1 MPILTNSFPRKER
14 DLKEEMWS
22 SVGINQDFK
31 ITDIG
36 EGYTDENIGAMGIK
50 RLFKD
55 GQSFPAEQG
64 YSPYLDPNLDLWQ
77 HDMTAFSTSQSSQES
92 EYIANRLTEAG
103 DANYA
108 SPYYWLGRV
117 LGFLTDPTSLMLW
130 TKAGRAA
137 IGSAK
142 TFGTMVTAEEVAK
155 QWIDPSRPDEFVPWT
170 IGLGYGVPA
179 ILNKLR
185 TGKLPPAISSK
196 IKKADETFNGPQTV
210 LSKEG
215 YEEGKLIDPNTAQ
228 QPSAAGSN
236 VNPNAPKHISY
247 NAERQAEQIVKTF
260 LGKFGE
266 DGPWTPVFRVLK
278 SSSLQARE
286 MITQLLDTPLLQ
298 LKNTKKYGF
307 RSSEISMEMERKLME
322 KEVIEA
328 HKLMEDLFTKYLDRI
343 GRSLV
348 TGSNLEMNLTQ
359 RFSTNTMSLNQFSKE
374 ITKARLN
381 NLSHDIPEVAEAA
394 RITQEKVYRPFLEAL
409 NKYGVRLEPIER
421 ELRFWED
428 VLYRMKK
435 KGLTNESFKHSQ
447 SGEFANW
454 NIKKIENR
462 IIKLQE
468 RLERTKKFSG
478 VKNYINRI
486 YIRKEIDKNKS
497 LFVKILRDSFI
508 RNKQHGSLT
517 RINQIADDLANDYP
531 FIRFEKAMQ
540 DGDRYAFN
548 NSRYARAT
556 RAREVYL
563 DEIAQLELLKGGFI
577 VDDMFQLMKMYYR
590 QVAPDIVLS
599 KKYGDA
605 NGLGWRTTA
614 GQSGYAPGLKQ
625 IEFEYAKRIQ
635 AATSKTQK
643 SKLISERSR
652 VLSDL
657 EDAIEL
663 IRGTYGLPGDPTRWW
678 SRGMRMFKH
687 YNALTMLTGFMSALP
702 DPVRIIMT
710 NGIRKTFGRAFQIYS
725 QGLNGTIVKLGKKEA
740 NAAAEAVDMIT
751 GHRAMMFSDI
761 RDMYAIGSKAESM
774 IGKTSMFNFMY
785 VNMMS
790 RWTEYWKSIGGTI
803 IGSRI
808 LEDSLIWARGG
819 KLSDKWK
826 TALAASGIDADM
838 AIRIAK
844 QYKKYGT
851 KGKNILI
858 AQTDLWDDAKAVKHY
873 RAAMNKDINRTV
885 VTPSL
890 GDTPLWMSTELG
902 STIAQFKKFV
912 MAANQ
917 RMLMRGLQERD
928 TEFLMGSLMLLG
940 SGMMID
946 ALYTYTRFEKDWGKK
961 PFMEKLL
968 SAFDR
973 SGLGG
978 IYYDINRAIESLT
991 DNRIGI
997 RPIIGAHK
1005 PYSNSFKSKVGN
1017 IGGPSAGQIAN
1028 IFDIMYDVGSGGYNH
1043 WTARNVRRLIP
1054 FQNIWYLDWLFDGF
1068 EKGLR

>member
-1 MPILTNSFPRKER
+1 MPIHTNSFPRKPR

-31 ITDIG
+31 ITDAG
-36 EGYTDENIGAMGIK
+36 SGFTDENLGWMAFNNFTGP
-50 RLFKD
+50 
-55 GQSFPAEQG
+55 SFPEEQG
-64 YSPYLDPNLDLWQ
+64 YSPYLDNALFEWQNDLTPFAHSKSSAESQ
-77 HDMTAFSTSQSSQES
+77 H
-92 EYIANRLTEAG
+92 IVKRLEAAR

-108 SPYYWLGRV
+108 SPYYWLGRT

-130 TKAGRAA
+130 TKAGRST

-142 TFGTMVTAEEVAK
+142 MFGSLVTAEEVAK
-155 QWIDPSRPDEFVPWT
+155 QWLDPSRPDEFVPWT

-185 TGKLPPAISSK
+185 TGKLPPSVSAK
-196 IKKADETFNGPQTV
+196 VKKADETFNGPQTV

-215 YEEGKLIDPNTAQ
+215 YEEGKLIDPNTVQ
-228 QPSAAGSN
+228 KPSAAGSN
-236 VNPNAPKHISY
+236 VNPDAPKHISY
-247 NAERQAEQIVKTF
+247 NAEREAEQIVKTF

-307 RSSEISMEMERKLME
+307 RSSEISIEMERKLME

-328 HKLMEDLFTKYLDRI
+328 HKLMEDLYMKYLDRL
-343 GRSLV
+343 GKSLK
-348 TGSNLEMNLTQ
+348 TGSNIEMNLTQ
-359 RFSTNTMSLNQFSKE
+359 RLSQDGTMSLNQFSKE

-381 NLSHDIPEVAEAA
+381 NLNHDIPEVAEAA
-394 RITQEKVYRPFLEAL
+394 RITQEKVYKPFLDKL
-409 NKYGVRLEPIER
+409 NQYGVRLEPIER

-428 VLYRMKK
+428 VLYRMTK
-435 KGLTNESFKHSQ
+435 KGETNTSFKHSQ

-454 NIKKIENR
+454 NIKQIENR
-462 IIKLQE
+462 IVKLKE
-468 RLERTKKFSG
+468 RLQRTKEHSG
-478 VKNYINRI
+478 VKNYVNRI
-486 YIRKEIDKNKS
+486 YIRKEIEKNKS
-497 LFVKILRDSFI
+497 LFIKILRESFI
-508 RNKQHGSLT
+508 RNNQQGLLT

-563 DEIAQLELLKGGFI
+563 DEIAQLDLIKGGFI

-590 QVAPDIVLS
+590 QVAPDIALS
-599 KKYGDA
+599 AKYGDA

-614 GQSGYAPGLKQ
+614 GQAGYSPGLKQ
-625 IEFEYAKRIQ
+625 VEFEYAKRIE

-643 SKLISERSR
+643 SKLISERNR

-710 NGIRKTFGRAFQIYS
+710 NGIRKTFGRALQIYS
-725 QGLNGTIVKLGKKEA
+725 QGLNGSIVKLGKKEA

-774 IGKTSMFNFMY
+774 IGKTSHFNFMY

-808 LEDSLIWARGG
+808 LEDSLVWARGG

-826 TALAASGIDADM
+826 TALAASGIDANM
-838 AIRIAK
+838 AERIAR

-873 RAAMNKDINRTV
+873 RAAMNKDINRTI
-885 VTPSL
+885 VTPTL

-917 RMLMRGLQERD
+917 RMLMRSLQERD
-928 TEFLMGSLMLLG
+928 TEFLIGSLMLLG

-961 PFMEKLL
+961 PFMDKLL

-978 IYYDINRAIESLT
+978 IYYDINRAIESLS

-997 RPIIGAHK
+997 RPIIGANK
-1005 PYSNSFKSKVGN
+1005 PYSNSFKSKIGN
-1017 IGGPSAGQIAN
+1017 VGGPTAGQIAN
-1028 IFDIMYDVGSGGYNH
+1028 IFDIIYDVGSGGYNH
-1043 WTARNVRRLIP
+1043 YTARNVRRLIP
-1054 FQNIWYLDWLFDGF
+1054 FQNIWYLDWLFDDI